1 LSMCSG
7 LDISI
12 SIVRSSLNFF
22 QVNINC
28 KYGEFVF
35 TYEDLFPLN
44 SADVQH
50 QSTDQLDSSSSV
62 F

>member
-1 LSMCSG
+1 VLSG

-12 SIVRSSLNFF
+12 TIVRSSLNFF

-28 KYGEFVF
+28 KYGEFVD
-35 TYEDLFPLN
+35 TYEDLFPLF

-50 QSTDQLDSSSSV
+50 PSTHQLGSSSSV